1 VIVRG
6 KLRLM
11 VASGQDSGVLA
22 AERALMDEL
31 FGERGRADP
40 IAVLRSSEAPGC
52 RYDFVRGVLH
62 DPRFRSRPFR
72 RLTT

>member
-1 VIVRG
+1 VRTVCALVRG

-31 FGERGRADP
+31 FSERGRTDP
-40 IAVLRSSEAPGC
+40 IAVLRLSTRC
-52 RYDFVRGVLH
+52 L
-62 DPRFRSRPFR
+62 
-72 RLTT
+72 RLGQLTW